1 MTQRTI
7 QLTQHGMSLV
17 IWLIALNSLYTLFST
32 FEKALSNSEK
42 QILKLKVLEIN
53 RLLDIGRAVGLH
65 TALYKLVK
73 YNI

>member
-7 QLTQHGMSLV
+7 QLTHHGMSLV

-42 QILKLKVLEIN
+42 QILLLKIGEIN
-53 RLLDIGRAVGLH
+53 RYQLLVGGSP
-65 TALYKLVK
+65 T
-73 YNI
+73 

>member
-17 IWLIALNSLYTLFST
+17 IWLIALNSLYTLFFT

-42 QILKLKVLEIN
+42 
-53 RLLDIGRAVGLH
+53 
-65 TALYKLVK
+65 
-73 YNI
+73 